1 MPDRS
6 LQMRRYVTEV
16 SAERVGVGDGVS
28 IPREWTMVIEGD
40 PAIPGRAKITAGYDS
55 SLNRAVVTAVV
66 VERGGE
72 GVEIT
77 SAILREV
84 SVQTALQ
91 DSGFHVTRIT
101 EPGREPEQVRDYVQ
115 RVMND
120 GGHVDMMRLCTT
132 VYRAAYTVSLPPL
145 KFVADQVG
153 MSVSTATRWMARAR
167 NAGLAEDLITRETY
181 NRMQADARS
190 EEIRRAFNDG
200 PIGRRRGGP
209 SGPSLGM

>member
-1 MPDRS
+1 MPDQS
-6 LQMRRYVTEV
+6 PQMRRYITDV
-16 SAERVGVGDGVS
+16 SPERVSVGDGVS
-28 IPREWTMVIEGD
+28 IPRGWTTVIEGD
-40 PAIPGRAKITAGYDS
+40 AAIPGTAKITAEYDT

-84 SVQTALQ
+84 SVQSALQ
-91 DSGFHVTRIT
+91 DSGFFVTRIT
-101 EPGREPEQVRDYVQ
+101 EAGREPETVRDYVH

-120 GGHVDMMRLCTT
+120 GGQVDMMRLCTT

-153 MSVSTATRWMARAR
+153 MSVSTATRWMSRAR

-181 NRMQADARS
+181 NRMQADERNEAQ
-190 EEIRRAFNDG
+190 RRAFQSG
-200 PIGRRRGGP
+200 PVARPGGGRGGP
-209 SGPSLGM
+209 SMGM